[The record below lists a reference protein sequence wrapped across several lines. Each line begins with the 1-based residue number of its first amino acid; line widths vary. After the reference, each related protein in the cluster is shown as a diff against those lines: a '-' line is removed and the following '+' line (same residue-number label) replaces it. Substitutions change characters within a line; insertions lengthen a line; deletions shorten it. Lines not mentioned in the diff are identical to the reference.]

1 MGKRGD
7 RPPAEVGTSR
17 LGPNAAPLSGDFAG
31 GGAALVEL
39 ARVLIGAS
47 SFEKLERAF
56 VPRFGRLM
64 TAPMY
69 GFYALDVA
77 GSHIEHN
84 VAVNVSEVF
93 VSRYVRAMEHDML
106 LSRSRETR
114 SAVYNL
120 GVMESAAWEES
131 RVYRDAYS
139 THKMRH
145 VVEVPIIAEGEIV
158 GALHCA
164 AREPDRNFTDED
176 LRLTE
181 AVAGVLALSIA
192 SIRTRSRSAD
202 ALEEALAALD
212 LTATAIV
219 TSDPSRADAKLNPV
233 ARRLI
238 DGIVDG
244 EDQLYR
250 LLARRPG
257 DARVAR
263 RIEVLLRSGGRAL
276 LHAHSQPLRRG
287 RRVTVLELQRE
298 HPDLDPRTLAT
309 LTPRESQ
316 VAALVA
322 EGMGDRE
329 IAEALHLSR
338 FTVHQYIKQ
347 IYRSLGVDSRV
358 SLTRL
363 LLGAPAASRRD

>member
-1 MGKRGD
+1 MGKRGTQ
-7 RPPAEVGTSR
+7 PPTQAGPSR
-17 LGPNAAPLSGDFAG
+17 SGLNAAPPPRDFAG
-31 GGAALVEL
+31 GGAALVAL
-39 ARVLIGAS
+39 TRVLTAAS
-47 SFEKLERAF
+47 SFERLERAF
-56 VPRFGRLM
+56 APRFGRLM

-69 GFYALDVA
+69 GFYALDPA
-77 GSHIEHN
+77 GSRIEHN

-93 VSRYVRAMEHDML
+93 VSRYVRAMEHDTL
-106 LSRSRETR
+106 LSRSRETGR
-114 SAVYNL
+114 AVYNL
-120 GVMESAAWEES
+120 GVMSAAEWEES
-131 RVYRDAYS
+131 RVYLDAYS

-145 VVEVPIIAEGEIV
+145 VVEVPIIADDEII

-164 AREPDRNFTDED
+164 ARAPDRNFTDED

-192 SIRTRSRSAD
+192 SIRTQSRSAD

-212 LTATAIV
+212 LTATAMV
-219 TSDPSRADAKLNPV
+219 TSDPLQADAKLNPA

-238 DGIVDG
+238 DSVVDG

-263 RIEVLLRSGGRAL
+263 RIEVLLHNGRRAL
-276 LHAHSQPLRRG
+276 LHAQSQPLQRG
-287 RRVTVLELQRE
+287 RRVTVLELQHE
-298 HPDLDPRTLAT
+298 HPGLNKHALAT

-358 SLTRL
+358 ALTRL
-363 LLGAPAASRRD
+363 LLGAPVAGRRG